1 MNRMFNTG
9 RIGAVAATL
18 GTVLALGGASF
29 ALAQSST
36 DIGSS
41 KTASIAE
48 ASEATS
54 APLLLGRS
62 WVRWAQTPDTSQ
74 QTPLPPAA
82 PLYSQV
88 NFQSNGLAT
97 GGLITIGQ
105 TGQIHAEASMQ
116 LRKASGGGP
125 ATVTCDLRM
134 SGAAIS
140 NEFVTTISEAGT
152 SRVTMPL
159 VGSEDDVVAGQ
170 HNVGVRCWAT
180 GNTVYMEK
188 VDLHAVVYDDPF

>member
-1 MNRMFNTG
+1 MRHTLITG
-9 RIGAVAATL
+9 KIGAVAAIF

-29 ALAQSST
+29 AVAQTGT
-36 DIGSS
+36 DIVS
-41 KTASIAE
+41 KRSFSTAE
-48 ASEATS
+48 TSEATA
-54 APLLLGRS
+54 APVLLGRS

-74 QTPLPPAA
+74 QTALPPAA

-88 NFQSNGLAT
+88 NFQSNPLAT

-152 SRVTMPL
+152 SRVTMPI

-180 GNTVYMEK
+180 GNTVYLEK
-188 VDLHAVVYDDPF
+188 ADLHAVVYDDV